1 MMTGVGKM
9 GNLRRNR
16 RRSSR
21 KGGFTLVEV
30 VVSGALLLLLALM
43 AAQGFAVCN
52 HLVLRNRQFRS
63 ADELLEER
71 IVWGNP
77 PAYREN
83 VTLEVGDYGT
93 WDVVIETY
101 EKKVRDADTSFKIL
115 RKREYEK

>member
-43 AAQGFAVCN
+43 AAQGFAVCS

-71 IVWGNP
+71 IV
-77 PAYREN
+77 
-83 VTLEVGDYGT
+83 
-93 WDVVIETY
+93 
-101 EKKVRDADTSFKIL
+101 
-115 RKREYEK
+115 